1 MAIVSW
7 LYRLCDVTSLYVL
20 GPLVLWP
27 PHHFQLRG
35 TPRSRSV
42 TAVDA
47 TCCVLD
53 NYRCA
58 HAVSTPA
65 NCVRGIYTASPKR
78 PPFYFLNNSVKNSPI
93 LIDFGMSNP
102 RKIWHEPLI
111 LSTSPARCNRVSCN
125 WVELVQVSSVQFS
138 SSAVNTALLFGLSN
152 TADAPPPTFSLP
164 RSAALFTA
172 FTLPTVDDIVNAVRQ
187 LSDKFSA
194 ADPLPTSTLKQV
206 VHLLAPFI
214 VEEFNRS
221 LARGHF
227 PSDRVTAVE
236 IKSAIIGDSL
246 YAIKSKRTTFILPV
260 SDYSTDIGHHFVI
273 R

>member
-1 MAIVSW
+1 M
-7 LYRLCDVTSLYVL
+7 
-20 GPLVLWP
+20 
-27 PHHFQLRG
+27 
-35 TPRSRSV
+35 
-42 TAVDA
+42 
-47 TCCVLD
+47 
-53 NYRCA
+53 
-58 HAVSTPA
+58 
-65 NCVRGIYTASPKR
+65 
-78 PPFYFLNNSVKNSPI
+78 
-93 LIDFGMSNP
+93 
-102 RKIWHEPLI
+102 
-111 LSTSPARCNRVSCN
+111 SCN

-164 RSAALFTA
+164 RSAASFTA

-206 VHLLAPFI
+206 VHLFAPFI
-214 VEEFNRS
+214 VEDFNRS

-236 IKSAIIGDSL
+236 IKSAMIGDSL
-246 YAIKSKRTTFILPV
+246 WESREDYAIKSKRTTFILPV